1 MRRAEKGRGAAKAV
15 LLKWLKEGEWRREEG
30 IVEFIAILR
39 WPHEACIF
47 RQSESNWLH
56 FGRTYQC
63 RLGFTKCA
71 LPKREKMPYH
81 FLSICWTASSNLI
94 LTPAANIDSVLIH
107 SPLYCTEK
115 DKDPS
120 GAKKRDAPALFS
132 VHAGCLPHPVKQRS
146 MWRLLVPF
154 LRWAQKKEKPSEGG
168 AAASIL

>member
-1 MRRAEKGRGAAKAV
+1 MRLV
-15 LLKWLKEGEWRREEG
+15 
-30 IVEFIAILR
+30 
-39 WPHEACIF
+39 F

-56 FGRTYQC
+56 FGRSYQC

-71 LPKREKMPYH
+71 LPEREKMPYH
-81 FLSICWTASSNLI
+81 FFSICWTASSNLI

-132 VHAGCLPHPVKQRS
+132 VHAGCLPPSRQTTFDVAPSCSLFALGAKERKAFRGRS
-146 MWRLLVPF
+146 GGLNSLIIELLSPERGGGTLETSRMPNSNVPLF
-154 LRWAQKKEKPSEGG
+154 FHSPPLPPPLAVQ
-168 AAASIL
+168 